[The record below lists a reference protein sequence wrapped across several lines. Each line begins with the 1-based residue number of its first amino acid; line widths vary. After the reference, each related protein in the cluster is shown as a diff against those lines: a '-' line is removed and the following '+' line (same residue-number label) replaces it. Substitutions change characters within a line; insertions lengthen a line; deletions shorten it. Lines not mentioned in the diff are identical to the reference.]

1 MMQTQPSAYHLKLKN
16 CRQLPEAS
24 VSVSPVKTHATTV
37 TTTAQSTPIAV
48 PTSTYS
54 TTSLASNSSRIAC
67 SDTASDIV
75 DADYVDRNIPKMEL
89 LKINYVS
96 KSRNSLTTID
106 DPDLVQLRAKKRV
119 HPKQLIRSHSDGLLK
134 VNESAKLDAPTIPT
148 QPTKRQAPARP
159 LPATPTTH
167 ATPAQ
172 PVHHQHPLKYAVYKK
187 HNSVDVSAL
196 AKQEKLQYTNDEA
209 FFKSRKKY
217 LVFDGRKRNGLDNI
231 QFYFDSKSY
240 EQHVDNKM
248 YGIVMNSPAADE
260 RRLSNGSGDSPRTSA
275 IINDTRHSASESKS
289 NSWNFVKATRT
300 LLHNAA
306 MGKSGSSGKTTR
318 NVPSAGNATRKA
330 VSHGSMTPS
339 VDVTRIGELF
349 KEARRASADDV
360 LDTVQQ
366 TPLPA
371 LPLPAKPTET
381 SASKSVK
388 KLADDFE
395 NKCICDNTERKTSLP
410 THLHAITNTSTTAA
424 TVAANNKSNESNIK
438 FRRRLE
444 FPVPSATE
452 LPSKTSNVRRFEKSI
467 SATAAATGFKL
478 SSDGRSR
485 SVINIDHGK
494 PLFGHFQSNGNASTN
509 SNGSRGSSSSSTCGY
524 KNCTFVN
531 CPMSSVTAAL
541 SNVNNAIEKKCTKS
555 PPIESDDGGSSSNG
569 SSGSA
574 GGRKKSPTHKISMT
588 KIDTIS
594 NKSKLY
600 LKTKDF
606 NEDDDDEQLLGDS
619 LALNNLKNL
628 KNSTIFSINDI
639 NGAGNDGGA
648 GGHSNC
654 TGGTTIPIKFTPS
667 TQNLNNSMKSKSIE
681 KLDFN
686 SSSTFEDQKLN
697 NLQTTAVGC
706 DAMATSQR
714 DDQNRV
720 KIFIRNAP
728 PAVSVSSR
736 QSTASSSEESTSDYY
751 DSVPAEDDYV
761 TSSANSAKRLEDCSS
776 PESGVTEED
785 LLTTLADAK
794 ATAPLSKSTS
804 NLKNLFPNR
813 LGCDGAI
820 FWNDC
825 YFYDEHACC
834 GCKGTEIITDRN
846 ATVVRSKEAG
856 EACSCHSA
864 DDIDSF
870 SDDTKQVENSNSRIF
885 ASQVF
890 KRLTDRLNYLYIH
903 SE

>member
-1 MMQTQPSAYHLKLKN
+1 
-16 CRQLPEAS
+16 
-24 VSVSPVKTHATTV
+24 
-37 TTTAQSTPIAV
+37 
-48 PTSTYS
+48 
-54 TTSLASNSSRIAC
+54 
-67 SDTASDIV
+67 
-75 DADYVDRNIPKMEL
+75 MEL

-96 KSRNSLTTID
+96 KSRNNIATVEE
-106 DPDLVQLRAKKRV
+106 PDYVQLRAKKRI
-119 HPKQLIRSHSDGLLK
+119 HPKQLTRSHSDGLLK
-134 VNESAKLDAPTIPT
+134 VNDLAKLDGTIIPA
-148 QPTKRQAPARP
+148 QPTKRQAPPRP
-159 LPATPTTH
+159 LPATPLTPTT
-167 ATPAQ
+167 

-187 HNSVDVSAL
+187 HNSMDVSAL

-248 YGIVMNSPAADE
+248 YGIVMNSPAADAE
-260 RRLSNGSGDSPRTSA
+260 RRLSNGSGETPRMPA
-275 IINDTRHSASESKS
+275 IINESRYSASESKS
-289 NSWNFVKATRT
+289 NSWNFVKATRN

-306 MGKSGSSGKTTR
+306 MGKSVSSSRATK
-318 NVPSAGNATRKA
+318 NVPLVTSVTRKTS
-330 VSHGSMTPS
+330 SHESVTPS
-339 VDVTRIGELF
+339 VDVARIGQLF
-349 KEARRASADDV
+349 KEARRASADDI
-360 LDTVQQ
+360 LDTIQ

-371 LPLPAKPTET
+371 LPSPTKPMKTC
-381 SASKSVK
+381 ASKSVK

-395 NKCICDNTERKTSLP
+395 NKCLCDNTQRKTSLP
-410 THLHAITNTSTTAA
+410 THLHAITNAS
-424 TVAANNKSNESNIK
+424 AANNKSNELNIK
-438 FRRRLE
+438 FRRRLD
-444 FPVPSATE
+444 FPVPSTE
-452 LPSKTSNVRRFEKSI
+452 TPTKTSNMRRFENSI
-467 SATAAATGFKL
+467 GAIGFKPT
-478 SSDGRSR
+478 SDGRSR

-494 PLFGHFQSNGNASTN
+494 PLFGQFQSNGNTS
-509 SNGSRGSSSSSTCGY
+509 SNSTCGY

-555 PPIESDDGGSSSNG
+555 SIESDDGGSNISSN
-569 SSGSA
+569 SSGSNG
-574 GGRKKSPTHKISMT
+574 GGRKKSAKQKISMT

-619 LALNNLKNL
+619 LALNNFKNL

-639 NGAGNDGGA
+639 NVSGDGA

-654 TGGTTIPIKFTPS
+654 TGGTTIPIKFTPN
-667 TQNLNNSMKSKSIE
+667 TQNLNNSIKCKSIE

-686 SSSTFEDQKLN
+686 SSSNTFEDQKLN
-697 NLQTTAVGC
+697 NVQPAAS
-706 DAMATSQR
+706 DAIASSQC

-720 KIFIRNAP
+720 KIFIRNGP

-761 TSSANSAKRLEDCSS
+761 TSSANSVKRSEDCSS
-776 PESGVTEED
+776 PESGVPDED
-785 LLTTLADAK
+785 LLTTLTDAK
-794 ATAPLSKSTS
+794 ATVPLSKSTS

-813 LGCDGAI
+813 FGCDGAI

-846 ATVVRSKEAG
+846 ATVVRGKETN
-856 EACSCHSA
+856 ETCPCQSA

-870 SDDTKQVENSNSRIF
+870 SDDTKQVENSNLFVCSILSIEWR
-885 ASQVF
+885 
-890 KRLTDRLNYLYIH
+890 
-903 SE
+903 

>member
-1 MMQTQPSAYHLKLKN
+1 MKLKN
-16 CRQLPEAS
+16 CRQLPAAS
-24 VSVSPVKTHATTV
+24 VSVLPTKTLTTTV
-37 TTTAQSTPIAV
+37 TTVLAPSQSSPIAV

-54 TTSLASNSSRIAC
+54 TASLASNSSRAAAC

-75 DADYVDRNIPKMEL
+75 DAEYVDRNIPKMEL

-96 KSRNSLTTID
+96 KSRNNLD
-106 DPDLVQLRAKKRV
+106 ALDEPDLVQLRAKKRV
-119 HPKQLIRSHSDGLLK
+119 HPKPMIRSHSDGLLK
-134 VNESAKLDAPTIPT
+134 ISSDSTKLDATPIPA
-148 QPTKRQAPARP
+148 QPTKRQAPTRP
-159 LPATPTTH
+159 LPATPSTPSTP
-167 ATPAQ
+167 ATPAA
-172 PVHHQHPLKYAVYKK
+172 HNQHALKYAVYKK
-187 HNSVDVSAL
+187 HNSMDASAL

-260 RRLSNGSGDSPRTSA
+260 QRRLSNGSGETPRTPA
-275 IINDTRHSASESKS
+275 IVNDTRHSASETKS
-289 NSWNFVKATRT
+289 TSWNFVKATRT

-306 MGKSGSSGKTTR
+306 MGKSANSGKATKI
-318 NVPSAGNATRKA
+318 VPSSAIANGKT
-330 VSHGSMTPS
+330 VSHESMTQS
-339 VDVTRIGELF
+339 VDVNRIGQLF

-360 LDTVQQ
+360 LDAVQQ

-371 LPLPAKPTET
+371 LPSSTKPTKT
-381 SASKSVK
+381 CASKSVK
-388 KLADDFE
+388 KLTDDFE
-395 NKCICDNTERKTSLP
+395 NKCICENTERKTSLP
-410 THLHAITNTSTTAA
+410 THLHAISSASAA
-424 TVAANNKSNESNIK
+424 TSNKSNELNAK

-444 FPVPSATE
+444 FPVPSSGM
-452 LPSKTSNVRRFEKSI
+452 PSKSSNVHRFEKSI
-467 SATAAATGFKL
+467 GASGFKL

-494 PLFGHFQSNGNASTN
+494 PLFGHFQSTGNSP
-509 SNGSRGSSSSSTCGY
+509 SNSTCGY

-531 CPMSSVTAAL
+531 CPMSSVTAQL
-541 SNVNNAIEKKCTKS
+541 SSNVTNAFECTRTKS
-555 PPIESDDGGSSSNG
+555 PIESDDGIGSQISSGSSSGNCG
-569 SSGSA
+569 A
-574 GGRKKSPTHKISMT
+574 RKKSAMQKISMT

-606 NEDDDDEQLLGDS
+606 NEYDDDEQQLLGDS
-619 LALNNLKNL
+619 MALNNLKNL
-628 KNSTIFSINDI
+628 KNSTIFSVNDI
-639 NGAGNDGGA
+639 NGSGDDAGAGN
-648 GGHSNC
+648 SNT

-667 TQNLNNSMKSKSIE
+667 TQNLNNSIKCKSVE

-686 SSSTFEDQKLN
+686 SSSTFGDQKLN
-697 NLQTTAVGC
+697 NLQPTAG

-714 DDQNRV
+714 DDENRV

-728 PAVSVSSR
+728 APTVSVYSR

-751 DSVPAEDDYV
+751 DSVPAENDYV
-761 TSSANSAKRLEDCSS
+761 TSSANSVKRSEECSS

-794 ATAPLSKSTS
+794 ATVPLSKSTS
-804 NLKNLFPNR
+804 NLKNLFPSR

-834 GCKGTEIITDRN
+834 GCKGTEVITDRN
-846 ATVVRSKEAG
+846 ATVVRGKESAD
-856 EACSCHSA
+856 ACSCHRP
-864 DDIDSF
+864 DDIDSY
-870 SDDTKQVENSNSRIF
+870 SDDTKQVDNSHFTRT
-885 ASQVF
+885 V
-890 KRLTDRLNYLYIH
+890 
-903 SE
+903 

>member
-1 MMQTQPSAYHLKLKN
+1 MQTQPSAYHLKLKN
-16 CRQLPEAS
+16 CRQLPGAN
-24 VSVSPVKTHATTV
+24 VSVSPMKTPSTTV
-37 TTTAQSTPIAV
+37 TTTTTSSATV

-54 TTSLASNSSRIAC
+54 TITSNSSRTAF

-75 DADYVDRNIPKMEL
+75 DYVESIPKMEL

-96 KSRNSLTTID
+96 KSRNSIVD
-106 DPDLVQLRAKKRV
+106 DPELVQLRAKKRV

-134 VNESAKLDAPTIPT
+134 VNELSKSEAPPIPA
-148 QPTKRQAPARP
+148 QPTKRQAPQRP
-159 LPATPTTH
+159 LPATPAPH
-167 ATPAQ
+167 AA

-187 HNSVDVSAL
+187 HNSLDASAL

-217 LVFDGRKRNGLDNI
+217 LMFDGRKRNGLDNI

-260 RRLSNGSGDSPRTSA
+260 RRLSNASGDATRPSSL
-275 IINDTRHSASESKS
+275 INDHSRHSASESKS
-289 NSWNFVKATRT
+289 NSWNFVKATRS

-306 MGKSGSSGKTTR
+306 AMGKSTSHNKVTKI
-318 NVPSAGNATRKA
+318 VPSTTNPPWKTA
-330 VSHGSMTPS
+330 SHETIAPT
-339 VDVTRIGELF
+339 VDVSRIGRMF
-349 KEARRASADDV
+349 NEARRASADDV
-360 LDTVQQ
+360 LDAVQQ

-371 LPLPAKPTET
+371 LPSPTKIQVKT
-381 SASKSVK
+381 SVAPKSVK

-395 NKCICDNTERKTSLP
+395 NKCLCDSTNRKTSLP
-410 THLHAITNTSTTAA
+410 THLNAITNAS
-424 TVAANNKSNESNIK
+424 AANNNISNELNIK

-444 FPVPSATE
+444 FPVPSTE
-452 LPSKTSNVRRFEKSI
+452 MPSKTSNVRRFERSI
-467 SATAAATGFKL
+467 AATGLKPI
-478 SSDGRSR
+478 SDGRSR

-494 PLFGHFQSNGNASTN
+494 PLFGHFQSNGNAAS
-509 SNGSRGSSSSSTCGY
+509 SNSTCGY

-541 SNVNNAIEKKCTKS
+541 SNVNNAMEKKCTKS
-555 PPIESDDGGSSSNG
+555 PIESDDGSSNISSG
-569 SSGSA
+569 SSGIS
-574 GGRKKSPTHKISMT
+574 GGRKKSATHKISMT

-606 NEDDDDEQLLGDS
+606 NEDDDDEQLLGDT

-628 KNSTIFSINDI
+628 KNSTIFSINDF
-639 NGAGNDGGA
+639 NGPDDGA
-648 GGHSNC
+648 GGNSNS

-667 TQNLNNSMKSKSIE
+667 TQNLNNSMKCKSIE

-697 NLQTTAVGC
+697 NAQPVASEAVV
-706 DAMATSQR
+706 TSQR

-728 PAVSVSSR
+728 APLSVSSR
-736 QSTASSSEESTSDYY
+736 QSLASSSEESTSDYY
-751 DSVPAEDDYV
+751 DSVPAEDEYV
-761 TSSANSAKRLEDCSS
+761 TSSTRSAKRSDECSS
-776 PESGVTEED
+776 PESGVPEED

-794 ATAPLSKSTS
+794 ATVSLSKSTS
-804 NLKNLFPNR
+804 NLKSLFPSR

-846 ATVVRSKEAG
+846 ATVVRDKEAAA

-864 DDIDSF
+864 NEIDSF
-870 SDDTKQVENSNSRIF
+870 SDDTKQVENSTLISHF
-885 ASQVF
+885 VF
-890 KRLTDRLNYLYIH
+890 I
-903 SE
+903 

>member
-1 MMQTQPSAYHLKLKN
+1 MLA
-16 CRQLPEAS
+16 AS
-24 VSVSPVKTHATTV
+24 VSVSPVKTLSTTV
-37 TTTAQSTPIAV
+37 TTTKASSTPSTVV
-48 PTSTYS
+48 PTSTYTSAVVPTSTYTS
-54 TTSLASNSSRIAC
+54 TTLTSNSSRTAF

-75 DADYVDRNIPKMEL
+75 DAEYVDKNIPKMEL

-96 KSRNSLTTID
+96 KSRNSFAASD
-106 DPDLVQLRAKKRV
+106 ESDLVQLRAKKRV
-119 HPKQLIRSHSDGLLK
+119 HPKQMIRAHSDGVLK
-134 VNESAKLDAPTIPT
+134 MSESAKLDAAPIPA
-148 QPTKRQAPARP
+148 QPTKRQAPVRP
-159 LPATPTTH
+159 LPATPTTP
-167 ATPAQ
+167 ATPATA
-172 PVHHQHPLKYAVYKK
+172 PVQHHQHPLKYAVYKK
-187 HNSVDVSAL
+187 HNSMDASAL

-260 RRLSNGSGDSPRTSA
+260 RRLSNGSGDTPRTPA
-275 IINDTRHSASESKS
+275 INNDNQRHSASETKS
-289 NSWNFVKATRT
+289 TSWNFVKATRT

-306 MGKSGSSGKTTR
+306 IGKSTSNSKLTK
-318 NVPSAGNATRKA
+318 NVPSTTTSVMSATSATSVPRATRKA
-330 VSHGSMTPS
+330 VSHESMAPS
-339 VDVTRIGELF
+339 VDVKRIGQLF

-360 LDTVQQ
+360 LDAVQSD
-366 TPLPA
+366 PLPA
-371 LPLPAKPTET
+371 MTSSTKPTKT
-381 SASKSVK
+381 CASKSVK

-395 NKCICDNTERKTSLP
+395 NKCICDNTPRKTSLP
-410 THLHAITNTSTTAA
+410 THLHAIPNASTATAA
-424 TVAANNKSNESNIK
+424 ANKSNESNIK
-438 FRRRLE
+438 HRRRLE
-444 FPVPSATE
+444 FPVPSADM
-452 LPSKTSNVRRFEKSI
+452 SAKTSNVRRFEKSI
-467 SATAAATGFKL
+467 DTAGFKL
-478 SSDGRSR
+478 TSDGRSR

-494 PLFGHFQSNGNASTN
+494 PLFGHFQSNGNASN
-509 SNGSRGSSSSSTCGY
+509 NSSTCGY

-541 SNVNNAIEKKCTKS
+541 SNVNNAIEKKCTKT
-555 PPIESDDGGSSSNG
+555 PIESDEGGSNISSRSSG
-569 SSGSA
+569 SSGSTSSGA
-574 GGRKKSPTHKISMT
+574 GRKKSATPKISMT

-606 NEDDDDEQLLGDS
+606 NEDEDDEQLLDES

-639 NGAGNDGGA
+639 NGSTDGA
-648 GGHSNC
+648 GGNG
-654 TGGTTIPIKFTPS
+654 TGSTTIPIKFTPS
-667 TQNLNNSMKSKSIE
+667 TQNLNNSIKCKSIE

-686 SSSTFEDQKLN
+686 SSSTFEDQKMN
-697 NLQTTAVGC
+697 NVQPAANE
-706 DAMATSQR
+706 AMTTSQR

-728 PAVSVSSR
+728 PAVSESSR

-761 TSSANSAKRLEDCSS
+761 TSSANSAKRFEACSS
-776 PESGVTEED
+776 PESGVPDED

-794 ATAPLSKSTS
+794 ATVPLSKSTS
-804 NLKNLFPNR
+804 NLKNLFPSR
-813 LGCDGAI
+813 FGCDGAI

-846 ATVVRSKEAG
+846 ATVVQGKESG
-856 EACSCHSA
+856 ESCACRNT

-870 SDDTKQVENSNSRIF
+870 SDDTKQVENSTSNSIISF
-885 ASQVF
+885 ARNF
-890 KRLTDRLNYLYIH
+890 KLYDCQT
-903 SE
+903 